1 LNELPDLPQ
10 PIQNTPIKRSLDTEY
25 QLDVPHSVETPSPNP
40 SADNFSDILVKCI
53 SAVFINNDFDD
64 FYRLCRGQLREKP
77 ELLHTA
83 IENNNIDVLIKSIP
97 LSLNSILRLK
107 NSNGETA
114 LLHAI
119 RLNRIEIVQA
129 ILNKSKSE
137 PLIND
142 VDSEENNIFHLIAL
156 HSKSLEIFNLLIRY
170 FEQNK
175 ISIQNTFDRP
185 NKDQFTPLQL
195 TVLKNNQI
203 IMKLYLKH
211 FRRDICRTKDLTG
224 DNLVHLAVRY
234 GDLDMIK
241 YLVEN
246 EDFNQLANQSNFKS
260 TPKQLA
266 QLLKRDDIVEY
277 FEEKYPEPI
286 VKDTDN
292 SSDDD
297 NH

>member
-1 LNELPDLPQ
+1 MNELPDLPQ

-25 QLDVPHSVETPSPNP
+25 QLDVPHSVETPSPSP

-156 HSKSLEIFNLLIRY
+156 HFKSLEIFNLLIRY

>member
-1 LNELPDLPQ
+1 MNELPDLPQ

-119 RLNRIEIVQA
+119 RL
-129 ILNKSKSE
+129 
-137 PLIND
+137 
-142 VDSEENNIFHLIAL
+142 
-156 HSKSLEIFNLLIRY
+156 
-170 FEQNK
+170 
-175 ISIQNTFDRP
+175 DR
-185 NKDQFTPLQL
+185 
-195 TVLKNNQI
+195 
-203 IMKLYLKH
+203 
-211 FRRDICRTKDLTG
+211 
-224 DNLVHLAVRY
+224 
-234 GDLDMIK
+234 
-241 YLVEN
+241 
-246 EDFNQLANQSNFKS
+246 KS
-260 TPKQLA
+260 TRL
-266 QLLKRDDIVEY
+266 
-277 FEEKYPEPI
+277 
-286 VKDTDN
+286 N
-292 SSDDD
+292 SS
-297 NH
+297 H

>member
-156 HSKSLEIFNLLIRY
+156 HFKSLEIFNLLIRY